1 MDARK
6 LMFRR
11 KRLIYT
17 ANKVATSDNALKKS
31 RWKRRQRANNAKIYA
46 RLPEYHRI
54 K

>member
-11 KRLIYT
+11 KRLIYI
-17 ANKVATSDNALKKS
+17 ANKAATPDNALKKN
-31 RWKRRQRANNAKIYA
+31 RVTMRQRANNAKKYA

>member
-6 LMFRR
+6 LMYLR

-17 ANKVATSDNALKKS
+17 VNKVATSDNALKKS
-31 RWKRRQRANNAKIYA
+31 RWKRRQQANNAKIYA